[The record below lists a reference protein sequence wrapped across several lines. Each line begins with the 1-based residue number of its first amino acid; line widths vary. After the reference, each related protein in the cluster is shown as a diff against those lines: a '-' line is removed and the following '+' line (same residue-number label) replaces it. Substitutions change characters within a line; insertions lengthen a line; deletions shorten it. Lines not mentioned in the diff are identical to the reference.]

1 MKSIGADDE
10 IEISD
15 AAVLEAYLQTRFR
28 LLDAIRPF
36 AALEQPPQWW
46 VRIRDAKP
54 VGESC
59 SSNART

>member
-46 VRIRDAKP
+46 VRIRDA
-54 VGESC
+54 
-59 SSNART
+59 